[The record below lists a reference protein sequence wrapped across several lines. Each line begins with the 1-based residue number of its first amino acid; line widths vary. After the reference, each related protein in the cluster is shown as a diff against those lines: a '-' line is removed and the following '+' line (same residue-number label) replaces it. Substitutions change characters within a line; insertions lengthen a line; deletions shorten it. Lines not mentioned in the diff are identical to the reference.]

1 VGRGLRRAGG
11 CGGEEVAG
19 HAVDA
24 SDGGG
29 DRSRRGES
37 DDGTGGAEDR
47 AAGPHLPLDP
57 AAAEGRAAESG
68 QRVRDD
74 TLRGRAEA
82 AEAAGGLEVAKGARL
97 QHGQRDL
104 DRTDLAV
111 AQVEQATARLDGLAY
126 RTALQPDADQVGV
139 RHVLRGEQQPAAGL
153 PRPWDV
159 RGPSRAVTRV

>member
-1 VGRGLRRAGG
+1 MA
-11 CGGEEVAG
+11 A
-19 HAVDA
+19 A
-24 SDGGG
+24 S
-29 DRSRRGES
+29 
-37 DDGTGGAEDR
+37 T
-47 AAGPHLPLDP
+47 
-57 AAAEGRAAESG
+57 AAAEVSPTKAPVVPKIVLL
-68 QRVRDD
+68 VR
-74 TLRGRAEA
+74 TFRSILLPLKAVLLNLVSVSATTRFAGGRAEA

>member
-1 VGRGLRRAGG
+1 M
-11 CGGEEVAG
+11 
-19 HAVDA
+19 
-24 SDGGG
+24 
-29 DRSRRGES
+29 
-37 DDGTGGAEDR
+37 
-47 AAGPHLPLDP
+47 
-57 AAAEGRAAESG
+57 AAASTAA
-68 QRVRDD
+68 
-74 TLRGRAEA
+74 A
-82 AEAAGGLEVAKGARL
+82 AVSPTTAPVVPKTEAAGGLEVAKGARL